1 MPANPPANMPRV
13 TPIVCYDDP
22 AAALDWLA
30 KSFGFETRL
39 SIPGPDGGIVHAEI
53 QLADGVVMVGPT
65 SAADASDHVPAEW
78 HSPKSLDG
86 SVTQSLYVYVDDVD
100 AHYALARRAGAT
112 IRSEPEDRFYGDR
125 IYVASD
131 PEGHQWTFAQHV
143 RDVPPEDMHP
153 PA

>member
-1 MPANPPANMPRV
+1 
-13 TPIVCYDDP
+13 
-22 AAALDWLA
+22 
-30 KSFGFETRL
+30 L
-39 SIPGPDGGIVHAEI
+39 SIPGPDGGIMHAEMP
-53 QLADGVVMVGPT
+53 LADGVVMVGPT

-100 AHYALARRAGAT
+100 AHYARARRAGAT

>member
-65 SAADASDHVPAEW
+65 SAADATDHVPAGW

-86 SVTQSLYVYVDDVD
+86 SLAQSLYVYVDDLD
-100 AHYALARRAGAT
+100 AHYARPGARGQRFA
-112 IRSEPEDRFYGDR
+112 RSPRTCTRPPR
-125 IYVASD
+125 I
-131 PEGHQWTFAQHV
+131 
-143 RDVPPEDMHP
+143 
-153 PA
+153 